1 MPTLVGPTAGRIW
14 ARNGLNL
21 SSQHRRFWNAVP
33 VHSCAASHWITI
45 IFPLF
50 DAGDMLRL
58 TLLVSHCG
66 GVAHLAHSVENS
78 LRRKVDVHRQTDT
91 ERLSSYLFVIA
102 MALRIG
108 GV

>member
-1 MPTLVGPTAGRIW
+1 MPALVGPTAGRIW
-14 ARNGLNL
+14 ARNGLTL
-21 SSQHRRFWNAVP
+21 VPSAGVSLWNAVP

-50 DAGDMLRL
+50 DAGDMLRI
-58 TLLVSHCG
+58 TLLISS
-66 GVAHLAHSVENS
+66 SVVLLIWRTVEKS
-78 LRRKVDVHRQTDT
+78 LRHKMDVHTQTDT
-91 ERLSSYLFVIA
+91 ERQSSYLFVIA